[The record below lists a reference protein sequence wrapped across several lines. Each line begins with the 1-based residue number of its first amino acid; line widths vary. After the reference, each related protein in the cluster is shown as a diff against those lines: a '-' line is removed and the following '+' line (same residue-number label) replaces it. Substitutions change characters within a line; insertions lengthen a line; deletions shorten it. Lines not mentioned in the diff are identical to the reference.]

1 MSRGWFTLYLYTAG
15 NDETQVTEIN
25 VELSHSQDIDVCNTS
40 AYGSRIYIT
49 ENDINIETSVG
60 LDTELTL
67 IEQINIDVGKIED
80 FKGDE

>member
-1 MSRGWFTLYLYTAG
+1 MSRGWFTLFLYTAG
-15 NDETQVTEIN
+15 NDEAQVTEIN
-25 VELSHSQDIDVCNTS
+25 VELSRSQDIDVCNTS

>member
-1 MSRGWFTLYLYTAG
+1 MSRGWFTLFLYTAG

-25 VELSHSQDIDVCNTS
+25 VELSHSRDIDVCNTS
-40 AYGSRIYIT
+40 AYDSNLYIT

-60 LDTELTL
+60 VDAELTF

>member
-1 MSRGWFTLYLYTAG
+1 MSRGWFTLFLYTAG

-40 AYGSRIYIT
+40 AYDSNIYIT
-49 ENDINIETSVG
+49 ENDINIETSIGV
-60 LDTELTL
+60 DAELTF
-67 IEQINIDVGKIED
+67 IEEINIDVGRIED

>member
-1 MSRGWFTLYLYTAG
+1 MSRGWFTLFLYTAG

-40 AYGSRIYIT
+40 AYGSHIYIT
-49 ENDINIETSVG
+49 ENDINIEIPVEV
-60 LDTELTL
+60 DTEITF

>member
-1 MSRGWFTLYLYTAG
+1 MSRGWFTLFLYTAG

-40 AYGSRIYIT
+40 AYDSHIYIM

-60 LDTELTL
+60 VDAELTF
-67 IEQINIDVGKIED
+67 IKQINIDVGKIED

>member
-1 MSRGWFTLYLYTAG
+1 MSRGWFTLFLYTAG

-25 VELSHSQDIDVCNTS
+25 AELSHSQEIDVCNTS
-40 AYGSRIYIT
+40 AYDSNIYIT
-49 ENDINIETSVG
+49 ENDINIEASVG
-60 LDTELTL
+60 VDAELTF